1 MIIDDV
7 YNYLIEEIEGLTA
20 VNTFKSY
27 MPDSP
32 GNCICIYDTGGAEP
46 DKDIPTGDP
55 TFQIMVRNKDYAV
68 GHALIIEIVGLLHQK
83 KNIELVAEATYFY
96 NIMLMGEPGYLG
108 RDDKK
113 RDEFSVNFIAHT
125 RGRPT

>member
-7 YNYLIEEIEGLTA
+7 YTYLIEETSLTA
-20 VNTFKSY
+20 SNVFKSF

-55 TFQIMVRNKDYAV
+55 TFQIIVRNKDYLI
-68 GHALIIEIVGLLHQK
+68 GHSLMIELVGLLHQK
-83 KNIELVAEATYFY
+83 RNIELVTGTTHFY
-96 NIMLMGEPGYLG
+96 NIMLMGEPGHLG
-108 RDDKK
+108 RDKKK
-113 RDEFSVNFIAHT
+113 RDEFSVNFICHT
-125 RGRPT
+125 RGRPS